1 MLGGMQELSE
11 GIFLY
16 QTRVSGKDAAFAFE
30 VEHTH
35 VHHCLQLKA
44 DFTGSVNFALRG
56 SSGLQAEVTAE
67 PFTRTHV
74 ATLQLQDDSKR
85 GIFRNACSWE
95 LVQPA
100 SPRILRNAA
109 AEAAAQME
117 EVLQQASLLALA
129 PEGSSSL
136 AAVAQRCRLQ
146 GTQFIDTAFPATQTS
161 LNAAFAD
168 TPVVWRR
175 PCEFAT
181 QHSSFT
187 LFAEPP
193 RRADLREGL
202 ALQHSDAAFFCA
214 LAALAEQPAVLQS
227 LLSADS
233 SSSSSSSVVGLY
245 AVTSYAGGMQR
256 TLLLD
261 DLFPCYAGA
270 QGGPCVTRCH
280 SSSLWAL
287 LLEKAAA
294 KARGSYIAALT
305 RQQPLS
311 NAPLLPCE
319 ALIDLTGAPFWHTV
333 LASQQGQ
340 SDAASGNLWRNL
352 QTARSAGHLIV
363 AATATA
369 SSNTAA
375 DTTATTAAESSDDN
389 SSDTAATTDSSVS
402 RRWNAQGLLVRY
414 GYSLLDLREVGRVRA
429 VQLRGPTQKSSGFT
443 SSSSSSSNSS
453 DNLAAGNDSAG
464 KSSTADSWQAV
475 LAAEESEN
483 QVSVDSF

>member
-1 MLGGMQELSE
+1 MQELSE

-30 VEHTH
+30 VEHTQVEH
-35 VHHCLQLKA
+35 NLQLKA
-44 DFTGSVNFALRG
+44 DFTGSANFALRG
-56 SSGLQAEVTAE
+56 SSSLQAEMTAE
-67 PFTRTHV
+67 PFTHTHV
-74 ATLQLQDDSKR
+74 ATLELQDDSKR

-95 LVQPA
+95 LVQPVP
-100 SPRILRNAA
+100 PRVLRNAA
-109 AEAAAQME
+109 AEAATQME
-117 EVLQQASLLALA
+117 AVLQQASLLALA

-146 GTQFIDTAFPATQTS
+146 GTQFVDTAFPATQTS
-161 LNAAFAD
+161 LGAAFAD

-175 PCEFAT
+175 PCEFAS

-193 RRADLREGL
+193 RHVDLREGL

-227 LLSADS
+227 LLSANS
-233 SSSSSSSVVGLY
+233 SSNSSVGLY

-270 QGGPCVTRCH
+270 QGGPCLTRCH

-294 KARGSYIAALT
+294 KARGSYTAALT

-311 NAPLLPCE
+311 TAPLQLCD
-319 ALIDLTGAPFWHTV
+319 ALIDMTGAPYWHTV

-363 AATATA
+363 ATTATA
-369 SSNTAA
+369 SSYTAA

-414 GYSLLDLREVGRVRA
+414 GYSVLDLREVGRVRA
-429 VQLRGPTQKSSGFT
+429 VQLRGPTQNSSGFT
-443 SSSSSSSNSS
+443 SSSRGSSNSS
-453 DNLAAGNDSAG
+453 DGLAAGSDSAG